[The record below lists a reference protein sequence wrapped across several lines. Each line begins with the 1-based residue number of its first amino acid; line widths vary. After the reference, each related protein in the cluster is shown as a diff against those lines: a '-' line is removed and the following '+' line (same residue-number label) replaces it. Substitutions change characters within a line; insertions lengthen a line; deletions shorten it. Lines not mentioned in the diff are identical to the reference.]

1 MHHTKLYK
9 IIQKP
14 KIGKIRETMPT
25 PHLNALRYQL
35 ERLQREHP
43 KDVFEIVDTEGK
55 PLQMIDTIAADL
67 AHPVAK
73 AKRKKA
79 AKEEEIKQD
88 VKKRLARCS

>member
-1 MHHTKLYK
+1 MHTKLYK

-14 KIGKIRETMPT
+14 KIGEPMETMPT

-35 ERLQREHP
+35 ERLQRDNP
-43 KDVFEIVDTEGK
+43 KDVFEIVDTDGK
-55 PLQMIDTIAADL
+55 PLQMIDKINADL

-79 AKEEEIKQD
+79 AGDEETKNR
-88 VKKRLARCS
+88 VSKLLRGCV

>member
-14 KIGKIRETMPT
+14 QVGESMETIPT
-25 PHLNALRYQL
+25 SHLNALRYHL
-35 ERLQREHP
+35 ERLQRDNP
-43 KDVFEIVDTEGK
+43 NDAFEIVDTDGK
-55 PLQMIDTIAADL
+55 PLQMIDKINADL

-88 VKKRLARCS
+88 VKKRLARCR

>member
-14 KIGKIRETMPT
+14 KVGEPMETIPT
-25 PHLNALRYQL
+25 PHLNALRYHL
-35 ERLQREHP
+35 ERLRRDNP
-43 KDVFEIVDTEGK
+43 NDVFEIIDTDGT
-55 PLQMIDTIAADL
+55 PLQMIDEIAADL

-79 AKEEEIKQD
+79 AKEQQIKER
-88 VKKRLARCS
+88 VSKLLRGCV